1 MAEHEILHMSK
12 TTRAMA
18 MIIQLWISHT
28 FLARSLRKV
37 TTSRVEEEIEGW
49 TPRDPGSSPFGQSS
63 EELI

>member
-18 MIIQLWISHT
+18 MITQLWISHT

-49 TPRDPGSSPFGQSS
+49 TPRDPVRRLSANQVRN
-63 EELI
+63 